1 MQDKT
6 RDMYAALDKKVQERT
21 KDFEIGEEKYLG
33 ILNNLQEG
41 VQIISNDWRYLFV
54 NDSVTKQTRY
64 SREELIGYTL
74 MEKYP
79 GIEKSAMFKTLEKC
93 MEQRVTRRFENEHT
107 YPDHSKGYFDLMV
120 QPVPDGVLILSIDIS
135 DRKKDEEEIRKL
147 NATLENKIFERT
159 SALENAYQEISDYK
173 FALDISS
180 IVSITDQNGII
191 QYANTNFC
199 KISGYSSDEL
209 IGNDHSILNSG
220 IHPKGFMADL
230 WATVKSGNIWKGEIQ
245 NKAKDSSLYWLHVT
259 IIPFLD
265 EKGHP
270 YKYMSLQ
277 KDITGRKKIEE
288 KIVQDSI
295 ELEGLNKELNSFTYS
310 VSHDLRAP
318 LRAIGGY
325 AQILEEECGVI
336 LSNEGKRLLDVI
348 RQNALKMGKLI
359 DDLLNFSRLGRK
371 EIQKISVDMV
381 KLTQDALEELKS
393 SMDHQPI
400 ITVQSLSPAFADSVL
415 MGQVMANLLSNAIK
429 YSSKKVKPVVE
440 VKSEDMKG
448 ETVYSVTDNGV
459 GFDMQYAHKLFGVFQ
474 RLHSDAEFAGTGVG
488 LAIVQRIIN
497 KHGGRVWAE
506 AEPEKGA
513 TFYFTLPHEN

>member
-1 MQDKT
+1 
-6 RDMYAALDKKVQERT
+6 
-21 KDFEIGEEKYLG
+21 
-33 ILNNLQEG
+33 
-41 VQIISNDWRYLFV
+41 
-54 NDSVTKQTRY
+54 
-64 SREELIGYTL
+64 
-74 MEKYP
+74 
-79 GIEKSAMFKTLEKC
+79 
-93 MEQRVTRRFENEHT
+93 
-107 YPDHSKGYFDLMV
+107 
-120 QPVPDGVLILSIDIS
+120 
-135 DRKKDEEEIRKL
+135 
-147 NATLENKIFERT
+147 
-159 SALENAYQEISDYK
+159 
-173 FALDISS
+173 
-180 IVSITDQNGII
+180 ITDQNGII

-400 ITVQSLSPAFADSVL
+400 ITVQSLSPAF
-415 MGQVMANLLSNAIK
+415 
-429 YSSKKVKPVVE
+429 
-440 VKSEDMKG
+440 
-448 ETVYSVTDNGV
+448 
-459 GFDMQYAHKLFGVFQ
+459 
-474 RLHSDAEFAGTGVG
+474 
-488 LAIVQRIIN
+488 
-497 KHGGRVWAE
+497 
-506 AEPEKGA
+506 
-513 TFYFTLPHEN
+513 